1 MMARSSPEQ
10 ARHMVQYLCGM
21 FVLLA
26 CAVMTALVLS
36 PEEEVAA
43 PPTACSATALYPV
56 ERLAVRGDVG
66 AMAYVAARFAED
78 GCDVQARAY
87 LELAAEA
94 GHAEARQV
102 LDVAEAEERAASVSS
117 CAALLA
123 MMMPG
128 VDDAHLVPGACSRP

>member
-1 MMARSSPEQ
+1 
-10 ARHMVQYLCGM
+10 MVQYLCGM

-26 CAVMTALVLS
+26 SALMTALVLW
-36 PEEEVAA
+36 PVDDEVAG
-43 PPTACSATALYPV
+43 PPVCDGVALYPV
-56 ERLAVRGDVG
+56 ERLAQRGDVG
-66 AMAYVAARFAED
+66 AMAHMGVRLSED
-78 GCDVQARAY
+78 GCNAQARARGFEY
-87 LELAAEA
+87 LEQAAEA

-102 LDVAEAEERAASVSS
+102 LDVTEAEERAASVSS